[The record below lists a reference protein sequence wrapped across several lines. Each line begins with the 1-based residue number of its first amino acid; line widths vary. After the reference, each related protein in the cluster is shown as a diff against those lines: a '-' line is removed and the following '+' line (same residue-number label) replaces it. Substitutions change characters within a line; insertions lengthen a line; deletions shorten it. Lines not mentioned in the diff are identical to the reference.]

1 MNGDQGL
8 KQRGGSLDTQ
18 FCLLTGKNG
27 LSSSIREKSAVYPFR
42 RNIMRLLPLLVLIAA
57 FWPQTRADAA
67 PRIKDI
73 VAVENVRPNQLV
85 GYGLVVGLA
94 GTGDRVLNT
103 PFTEESVQA
112 MLERMGVNIRG
123 TQLRILNVA
132 AVSVTATL
140 PPFARAGSTIDVQ
153 VSAMGDA
160 TSLQGGTLIA
170 SVLKGLDGEV
180 YAVAQGPVA
189 VSGFRAQG
197 AAAQVNRGV
206 LTSARIA
213 GGAIVEREVPYA
225 LRSATSLKLALH
237 NPDFTTA
244 QRVAA
249 AIGRRFPGAA
259 AVLDPA
265 TVELRA
271 PDAQTPLIDLYAQ
284 VENLEIAV
292 DQPARIV
299 INEAAGTVV
308 MTADVKVSPVAI
320 AQGGLTISVS
330 EAPIASQPEP
340 LSDGQTVVLPRT
352 SVAVDDGA
360 NRSLGLVEGTS
371 LRQLVGGLNALGVSP
386 RDLITILQAVKS
398 AGALQAEIEVQ

>member
-1 MNGDQGL
+1 
-8 KQRGGSLDTQ
+8 
-18 FCLLTGKNG
+18 
-27 LSSSIREKSAVYPFR
+27 
-42 RNIMRLLPLLVLIAA
+42 MRLLPLLVLIAA
-57 FWPQTRADAA
+57 LWPQTRADAA

-73 VAVENVRPNQLV
+73 VTVENVRSNQLV

-271 PDAQTPLIDLYAQ
+271 PDERTPLIDLYAQ
-284 VENLEIAV
+284 VENLEVAV

-330 EAPIASQPEP
+330 EAPVASQPEP

-352 SVAVDDGA
+352 SIEVDDGA
-360 NRSLGLVEGTS
+360 NRSLGMVEGTS